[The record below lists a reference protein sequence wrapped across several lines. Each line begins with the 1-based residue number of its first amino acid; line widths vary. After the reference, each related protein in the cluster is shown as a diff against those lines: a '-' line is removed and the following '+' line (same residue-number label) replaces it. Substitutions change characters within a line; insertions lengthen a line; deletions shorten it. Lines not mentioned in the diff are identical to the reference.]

1 MDPSLTDKDG
11 KQDAK
16 EDDDEKDEL
25 HGHEATAFRTE
36 SQGRAAGGVG
46 VTSSGCEGSPDETS
60 TNQRYGRTRHPE
72 RMRGIP

>member
-16 EDDDEKDEL
+16 EEDDDEKDEL

-36 SQGRAAGGVG
+36 SQGRRR
-46 VTSSGCEGSPDETS
+46 C
-60 TNQRYGRTRHPE
+60 HPE
-72 RMRGIP
+72 RSEGLKGSRIFASTTRLDECISMHNNAA